1 MESNRSTAAEA
12 GSFSAKVYP
21 LRRPS
26 NRANTDRPAKWS
38 FTLPGGPRGLR
49 RGKDSRRSGA
59 LAAQAPETHAGAD
72 PLPLLDAASP
82 KAFLAD
88 VRVIGQLHGTF
99 VLLEHPA
106 GLLVMDQHTAHERVL
121 YARLCEKADTGKV
134 ERQALLIPE
143 TLEMSAKDALLLGER
158 LDDLDRLGLGIEP
171 FGPSSFIVREVPA
184 LLAHVNPASL
194 VQDVIEGMAEPGAR
208 KKNFSDL
215 ADRVI
220 DKMACRGA
228 VKAHHSLGREEIEH
242 LVQECLELDLLFTC
256 PHGRPI
262 TLVLPKEEVERR
274 FLRR

>member
-1 MESNRSTAAEA
+1 
-12 GSFSAKVYP
+12 V
-21 LRRPS
+21 
-26 NRANTDRPAKWS
+26 
-38 FTLPGGPRGLR
+38 PG
-49 RGKDSRRSGA
+49 RSGA
-59 LAAQAPETHAGAD
+59 LAAQAPQTEAD

-121 YARLCEKADTGKV
+121 YARLCEKADAGKI

-143 TLEMSAKDALLLGER
+143 TLEVSATDALLLGER

-194 VQDVIEGMAEPGAR
+194 VADVIEGMGEPGAR
-208 KKNFSDL
+208 KKKFSDL
-215 ADRVI
+215 ADRII

-228 VKAHHSLGREEIEH
+228 VKAHHNLAREEIEH